1 MHDLSKI
8 YYFEQEITDNLIEI
22 DVNFS
27 TQANYVYENKI
38 YDVMNG
44 SMELKILNIILII
57 FGFRDNIR

>member
-44 SMELKILNIILII
+44 CMEFQNT
-57 FGFRDNIR
+57 